1 MFTIDLLKGQG
12 VPAKTRPRNIAIGAA
27 VVAVPVI
34 IAIAM
39 FSLYLNNKVVI
50 SIQNDSI
57 ANFKKKIS
65 EMSDAIEYQES
76 YEEQK
81 TIYDNCLTEVSSNLD
96 RHVQWSPV
104 LVTLVKNL
112 PESVV
117 LKSLGV
123 KQRSTRIKV
132 PQKDD
137 PKKTV
142 ETSVPVR
149 SLEMTVA
156 GRPESNSDEEIRD
169 FSERLRSSS
178 HLGPRLENIRIAQGV
193 GKLNEEEVITYQID
207 CIFKPGM

>member
-1 MFTIDLLKGQG
+1 MFTIDLLKGKG
-12 VPAKTRPRNIAIGAA
+12 VPAKSRPRNVAIGAA

-34 IAIAM
+34 IATAM
-39 FSLYLNNKVVI
+39 FSLHLRNKVVI
-50 SIQNDSI
+50 SIQKNAI
-57 ANFKKKIS
+57 ANFKTKIS
-65 EMSDAIEYQES
+65 EMADAIEYQKS
-76 YEEQK
+76 FEEQK
-81 TIYDNCLTEVSSNLD
+81 TIYNNSLSEVSDNLD

-104 LVTLVKNL
+104 LVTLVKNM

-117 LKSLGV
+117 LTSLDV

-137 PKKTV
+137 PKKTIEV
-142 ETSVPVR
+142 SVPVR
-149 SLEMTVA
+149 SLQMTVA

-178 HLGPRLENIRIAQGV
+178 LLGPRLENIRVAQGI
-193 GKLNEEEVITYQID
+193 GKLKEEEVITYQID

>member
-27 VVAVPVI
+27 AVAVPVI

-39 FSLYLNNKVVI
+39 FSLHLNNKVVI
-50 SIQNDSI
+50 SIQKDSI

-65 EMSDAIEYQES
+65 EMSDAIEYQKS

-137 PKKTV
+137 PKKMV

-156 GRPESNSDEEIRD
+156 GRPESNSEKEIRD

-178 HLGPRLENIRIAQGV
+178 QLGPRLENIRIAQGV
-193 GKLNEEEVITYQID
+193 GKINEEEVITYQID

>member
-12 VPAKTRPRNIAIGAA
+12 VPAKTRAQNIAIGAA
-27 VVAVPVI
+27 AVAVPVI

-39 FSLYLNNKVVI
+39 LSLYLNNKVII
-50 SIQNDSI
+50 SIQKDSI
-57 ANFKKKIS
+57 ANFKKKIAG
-65 EMSDAIEYQES
+65 MSDVIEYQKS

-104 LVTLVKNL
+104 LVTLVENL

-132 PQKDD
+132 PHKDD

-156 GRPESNSDEEIRD
+156 GMPESNSDKEIRD

-178 HLGPRLENIRIAQGV
+178 ELGPRLENIRIAQGV
-193 GKLNEEEVITYQID
+193 GKLNEEDVITYQID

>member
-1 MFTIDLLKGQG
+1 MFTIDLLKGQR
-12 VPAKTRPRNIAIGAA
+12 VPAKSRPRNIAIGAA
-27 VVAVPVI
+27 AVAVPVI

-39 FSLYLNNKVVI
+39 FSLYLRNKVVI
-50 SIQNDSI
+50 AIQNNSI
-57 ANFKKKIS
+57 ANFKTKIAGMS
-65 EMSDAIEYQES
+65 EVIEYQKS
-76 YEEQK
+76 FDEQK
-81 TIYDNCLTEVSSNLD
+81 TIYNNCLTEVSSNLE

-104 LVTLVKNL
+104 LVTLVKNM

-117 LKSLGV
+117 LTSLDV

-142 ETSVPVR
+142 EASVPVR
-149 SLEMTVA
+149 FLQMTVA

-178 HLGPRLENIRIAQGV
+178 QLGPRLENIRIAQGV
-193 GKLNEEEVITYQID
+193 GKLKEEEVITYQID

>member
-12 VPAKTRPRNIAIGAA
+12 VPAKSRPRNIAIGAA
-27 VVAVPVI
+27 AVAVPVI

-50 SIQNDSI
+50 SIQEESI
-57 ANFKKKIS
+57 ANFKNKIS
-65 EMSDAIEYQES
+65 KMSDAIEYQKS
-76 YEEQK
+76 FEEQK
-81 TIYDNCLTEVSSNLD
+81 TIYNNCLTEVSSNLD

-104 LVTLVKNL
+104 LVTLVKNM

-156 GRPESNSDEEIRD
+156 ARPESNSDEEIRD

-178 HLGPRLENIRIAQGV
+178 QLGPRLENIRIAQGV